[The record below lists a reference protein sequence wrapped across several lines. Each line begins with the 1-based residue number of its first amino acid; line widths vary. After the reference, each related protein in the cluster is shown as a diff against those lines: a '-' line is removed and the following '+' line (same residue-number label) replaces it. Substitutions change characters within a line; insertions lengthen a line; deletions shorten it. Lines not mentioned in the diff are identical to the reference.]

1 MELTNLLDQDREIVL
16 GKWFDRIRRTYPEVT
31 SEFLAKQKDPFRNP
45 VGHAISRSIGPIFD
59 QVVSAM
65 DTDHILRA
73 LDDVIRIRSVQDFSP
88 SEAVAFIFDLKPAI
102 REVVDS
108 RVRGSESW
116 NDLWELESRVD
127 RVALLAFEK
136 YMECRE
142 KLHEIRNDEIKSRA
156 LQLLKRVNAR
166 SAISEHEEERID
178 DDV

>member
-1 MELTNLLDQDREIVL
+1 MNSGFSLC
-16 GKWFDRIRRTYPEVT
+16 
-31 SEFLAKQKDPFRNP
+31 
-45 VGHAISRSIGPIFD
+45 
-59 QVVSAM
+59 
-65 DTDHILRA
+65 
-73 LDDVIRIRSVQDFSP
+73 VIRIRSVQDFSP

-136 YMECRE
+136 YTECRE
-142 KLHEIRNDEIKSRA
+142 KLHEIRNNEIKSRA
-156 LQLLKRVNAR
+156 LKLMQRVNVR
-166 SAISEHEEERID
+166 PAISEHGGERID